1 MIRAAILVSGDCR
14 LTRRLLDSAF
24 FNEIENLQI
33 AGVISSNPEAQA
45 LTRARNLHIPTFVV
59 DEHLFPHAASYGQA
73 LLNKLRD
80 IDTDIVVLDG
90 FVPKLGNIPKAYKNK
105 VFGVK
110 LTPVQQTMEITA
122 YSADA
127 QGCVGAR
134 LGEAV
139 VAVREDDT
147 QEAFVR
153 RVYEQAE
160 HLLLDAVMEYC
171 AEKVS

>member
-1 MIRAAILVSGDCR
+1 MVRAAILVSGDCR

-24 FNEIENLQI
+24 FNEIENMQI

-45 LTRARNLHIPTFVV
+45 LTRARNLRIPTFVV

-73 LLNKLRD
+73 LQNKLRD

-90 FVPKLGNIPKAYKNK
+90 FTPKLGNTAKHYNGKI
-105 VFGVK
+105 FGVK
-110 LTPVQQTMEITA
+110 LTPVQQTMEITVYTA
-122 YSADA
+122 NA
-127 QGCVGAR
+127 QGGIGER

-139 VAVREDDT
+139 VTLEEGDT
-147 QEAFVR
+147 PESFAR

-160 HLLLDAVMEYC
+160 PLLLDAVMVYC
-171 AEKVS
+171 ADRK

>member
-24 FNEIENLQI
+24 FNEIENLRI

-45 LTRARNLHIPTFVV
+45 LTRARNLRIPTFVV
-59 DEHLFPHAASYGQA
+59 DEHLFPHALSYGQA

-80 IDTDIVVLDG
+80 IDTDIVILDG
-90 FVPKLGNIPKAYKNK
+90 FAPKPDNIAKHYKGK
-105 VFGVK
+105 MFGVK
-110 LTPVQQTMEITA
+110 LTPVQQTMEITV
-122 YSADA
+122 YKADA
-127 QGCVGAR
+127 QGGIGER

-139 VAVREDDT
+139 VSLEKGDT
-147 QEAFVR
+147 PESFAR

-160 HLLLDAVMEYC
+160 PLLLDAVMVYC
-171 AEKVS
+171 AAHN

>member
-1 MIRAAILVSGDCR
+1 MLRAAILVSGDGR
-14 LTRRLLDSAF
+14 LTRRLLDSVF
-24 FNEIENLQI
+24 FNEIENLTI
-33 AGVISSNPEAQA
+33 AGVVSSNPEAQA

-80 IDTDIVVLDG
+80 IDTDFVVLDG
-90 FVPKLGNIPKAYKNK
+90 FAPHLGSTAKYYNGRVY
-105 VFGVK
+105 GVK

-122 YSADA
+122 YRADA
-127 QGCVGAR
+127 QGGIGER

-139 VAVREDDT
+139 VALQEGDT
-147 QEAFVR
+147 QDLFVR

-160 HLLLDAVMEYC
+160 PLLLDAVMEHC
-171 AEKVS
+171 AERA

>member
-24 FNEIENLQI
+24 FNEIENLKI
-33 AGVISSNPEAQA
+33 SGVISSNPDAQA
-45 LTRARNLHIPTFVV
+45 LTRARNLRVPTFVV

-80 IDTDIVVLDG
+80 IDTDIVILDG
-90 FVPKLGNIPKAYKNK
+90 FVPKSGNIAKHFKGR

-110 LTPVQQTMEITA
+110 LTPVQQSMEITV
-122 YSADA
+122 YKADA
-127 QGCVGAR
+127 QGDVGER

-139 VAVREDDT
+139 VTLQEEDTPDSF
-147 QEAFVR
+147 AR
-153 RVYEQAE
+153 KVYEQGE
-160 HLLLDAVMEYC
+160 TLLLEAVCSYC
-171 AEKVS
+171 AKHI

>member
-14 LTRRLLDSAF
+14 LTRHLLDSVF
-24 FNEIENLQI
+24 FHEIENLEI

-45 LTRARNLHIPTFVV
+45 LTRARNLRIPTFVV

-90 FVPKLGNIPKAYKNK
+90 FAPKLGTTAKHYKDK

-110 LTPVQQTMEITA
+110 LTPVQQTMEVTV
-122 YSADA
+122 YRADA
-127 QGCVGAR
+127 QGGIGER

-139 VAVREDDT
+139 IGLQEEDTPDSF
-147 QEAFVR
+147 AR

-160 HLLLDAVMEYC
+160 PLLLEAVCDYC
-171 AEKVS
+171 AEHN

>member
-1 MIRAAILVSGDCR
+1 MLRASILVSGEAR

-45 LTRARNLHIPTFVV
+45 LTRARNLHVPTFVV
-59 DEHLFPHAASYGQA
+59 DAHLFPNAASYGQA

-80 IDTDIVVLDG
+80 IDTDFVILDG
-90 FVPKLGNIPKAYKNK
+90 FAPKLGSTAKVYQGK

-110 LTPVQQTMEITA
+110 LTPVDQTMEVTA
-122 YSADA
+122 YCADA
-127 QGCVGAR
+127 QGGIGRR

-139 VAVREDDT
+139 VALQEGDT
-147 QEAFVR
+147 QAGFAR

-160 HLLLDAVMEYC
+160 PLLLDAVMEFC
-171 AEKVS
+171 AERE

>member
-1 MIRAAILVSGDCR
+1 
-14 LTRRLLDSAF
+14 
-24 FNEIENLQI
+24 
-33 AGVISSNPEAQA
+33 
-45 LTRARNLHIPTFVV
+45 
-59 DEHLFPHAASYGQA
+59 
-73 LLNKLRD
+73 
-80 IDTDIVVLDG
+80 
-90 FVPKLGNIPKAYKNK
+90 
-105 VFGVK
+105 
-110 LTPVQQTMEITA
+110 MEITA

>member
-14 LTRRLLDSAF
+14 LTQRLLDSAF
-24 FNEIENLQI
+24 FNEIENLKI

-45 LTRARNLHIPTFVV
+45 LTRARNLRIPAFVV
-59 DEHLFPHAASYGQA
+59 DEHLFPNAASYGQA

-80 IDTDIVVLDG
+80 IDTDIVILDG
-90 FVPKLGNIPKAYKNK
+90 FLPKLGNAAKYYNGK

-110 LTPVQQTMEITA
+110 LSPVQQTMEVTV
-122 YSADA
+122 YRGDA
-127 QGCVGAR
+127 QGFVGTR

-139 VAVREDDT
+139 VTLENEDT
-147 QEAFVR
+147 QTSFAR

-160 HLLLDAVMEYC
+160 ALLLEAVIDYC
-171 AEKVS
+171 TEQN

>member
-14 LTRRLLDSAF
+14 LTGRLLDSAF
-24 FNEIENLQI
+24 FNEIENLKI

-45 LTRARNLHIPTFVV
+45 LTRARNLRIPTFVV

-90 FVPKLGNIPKAYKNK
+90 FGPKLGNAAKHYHGK

-110 LTPVQQTMEITA
+110 LTPVQQTMEVTV
-122 YSADA
+122 YRADV
-127 QGCVGAR
+127 QGGIGER

-139 VAVREDDT
+139 VKLQDEDT
-147 QEAFVR
+147 PESFAR

-160 HLLLDAVMEYC
+160 PLLLETVQDYC
-171 AEKVS
+171 AEQ

>member
-45 LTRARNLHIPTFVV
+45 LTRARNLRIPTFVV
-59 DEHLFPHAASYGQA
+59 DERLFPHAASYGQA

-90 FVPKLGNIPKAYKNK
+90 FAPRLGNAAKHYKDK

-110 LTPVQQTMEITA
+110 LTPIEQTMEVTV
-122 YSADA
+122 YQADA
-127 QGCVGAR
+127 QGGIGER

-139 VAVREDDT
+139 IGLREEDT
-147 QEAFVR
+147 PDSFAR

-160 HLLLDAVMEYC
+160 SLLLEAICDYC
-171 AEKVS
+171 ADHI

>member
-1 MIRAAILVSGDCR
+1 MLRASILVSGEAR

-45 LTRARNLHIPTFVV
+45 LTRARNLHVPTFVV
-59 DEHLFPHAASYGQA
+59 DAHLFPNAASYGQA

-80 IDTDIVVLDG
+80 IDTDFVILDG
-90 FVPKLGNIPKAYKNK
+90 FTPKLGSTAKVYQGK

-110 LTPVQQTMEITA
+110 LVPVDQTMEVTA
-122 YSADA
+122 YCADA
-127 QGCVGAR
+127 QGGIGRR

-139 VAVREDDT
+139 VALQEGDT
-147 QEAFVR
+147 QAGFTR

-160 HLLLDAVMEYC
+160 PLLLDAVMEFC
-171 AEKVS
+171 TERE